1 MAKGATTE
9 AIHDSRVTCFGV
21 PQRQVRNYFKYVVC
35 HTQSHYI
42 EVTQGG
48 KVQLF
53 WEGHKNLELS
63 STWFDIYLVH
73 VKSSGW

>member
-53 WEGHKNLELS
+53 
-63 STWFDIYLVH
+63 
-73 VKSSGW
+73 